1 MGESEGRAGLRLA
14 IVSLV
19 ATLVPLVVA
28 AGRAIGEGWVP
39 VGDSAL
45 IAIRARDVL
54 GGGPGGDM
62 PLLGMWASTSW
73 SVGFDMNHPGPLLY
87 AVLAVPAALVG
98 GGGGLV
104 LGTAVVNVAS
114 VTGIFV
120 VARRIGG
127 DAVATAAMAVTALLC
142 WSFGSAVLVEPWH
155 ATTVLLPFVCFATLV
170 WAAMSGD
177 RPCLPW
183 AVVVGS
189 VVLQTNLSYAVFVPV
204 LVVAATVAV
213 GVAARRA
220 DGERR
225 GALVTLG
232 VSLAVGVLCWAPVL
246 VEQVAGEGDGNLSR
260 LRRSLGETTMTLDVS
275 DSVRSVARV
284 WALPPWWARPSYGES
299 FGLGPFGNPL
309 PSLAASVAALAALV
323 AVGALAL
330 VDGRRRGDRVTTSA
344 VGLAGLL
351 LAAGYVTA
359 MQTPTSD
366 FGTVAYQLRWL
377 WPVGAFLTLALL
389 VAVVRQPWATATER
403 QPWVLATLVGVTVVA
418 GVANLPAS
426 HQETTA
432 PAAAYGVA
440 RTVTDA
446 VGDAAVTGPV
456 QVVCGEGVF
465 DPYCEAVMARL
476 QDDGVPFVVDEG
488 IGVRQLGA
496 GRRAD
501 PDHPLDQLIVVA
513 GDYAIFAPPGA
524 RPVTVHEGLT
534 EDEHRELF
542 FLRAD
547 LEEAIGAGEV
557 RLDARGQRVARVGG
571 LPSVAQD
578 GDPLRIDPAAAMDV
592 RPDLFGIHRR
602 DLVAMVHDDLIVADD
617 RWAAPLARYVDLQ
630 DRWDTETVG
639 VYLAPAPG

>member
-104 LGTAVVNVAS
+104 LGTALVNVAS

-170 WAAMSGD
+170 WAVMSGD

-204 LVVAATVAV
+204 LVVAATVVVA
-213 GVAARRA
+213 VAARRA

-225 GALVTLG
+225 GALVALG
-232 VSLAVGVLCWAPVL
+232 VSLAVVVLCWAPVL

-275 DSVRSVARV
+275 DGVRSVARV
-284 WALPPWWARPSYGES
+284 WALPPWWARPSYRES
-299 FGLGPFGNPL
+299 FGLAAFGNPL

-330 VDGRRRGDRVTTSA
+330 VDARRRGDRVATSA

-377 WPVGAFLTLALL
+377 WPVGAFVTLALL
-389 VAVVRQPWATATER
+389 VAVVRQPWATAPER
-403 QPWVLATLVGVTVVA
+403 QRWVLATLVAVTVVA
-418 GVANLPAS
+418 GAANLPAS

-432 PAAAYGVA
+432 PAATYGVA

-446 VGDAAVTGPV
+446 VGDAGVTGPV
-456 QVVCGEGVF
+456 HVVCGEGVF

-534 EDEHRELF
+534 EDERRELF

-547 LEEAIGAGEV
+547 LEEAIAAGEV
-557 RLDARGQRVARVGG
+557 RLDARGQRVARAGG
-571 LPSVAQD
+571 LASVADD
-578 GDPLRIDPAAAMDV
+578 GDPLRIDPAAAMEV
-592 RPDLFGIHRR
+592 RPDLLGTHRR
-602 DLVAMVHDDLIVADD
+602 DLVAMVHDHLIVADD
-617 RWAAPLARYVDLQ
+617 RWAVPLARYVDLQ